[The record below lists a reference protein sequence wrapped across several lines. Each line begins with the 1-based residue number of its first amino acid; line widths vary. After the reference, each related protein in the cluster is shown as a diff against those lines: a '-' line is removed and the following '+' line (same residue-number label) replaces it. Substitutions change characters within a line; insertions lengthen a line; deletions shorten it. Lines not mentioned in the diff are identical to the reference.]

1 MKTLVL
7 LPVAAA
13 LLLACSKKDAEP
25 APVATPPP
33 APIAAPAAPAPAPE
47 PTAAAPTLGAEA
59 QAITAYVDGI
69 EGEFKD
75 KYTKKEIALTPAQ
88 LKGVTDAK
96 WEKLH
101 AYSDAGAVKRI
112 KLYPAAG
119 STKVEEFYYR
129 DGQLVYV
136 SDEPTGTESQ
146 REQYFFANGQLVE
159 AIEGDG
165 KTATLDE
172 AEKAKGAKLVAEAAA
187 FLKIAG
193 AAK

>member
-1 MKTLVL
+1 MRTLVL

-13 LLLACSKKDAEP
+13 LLLACSKKEAEP

-33 APIAAPAAPAPAPE
+33 APVAAPATPE
-47 PTAAAPTLGAEA
+47 PAAAAPTLGAEA

-75 KYTKKEIALTPAQ
+75 KYTKKEITLTPAQ

-101 AYSDAGAVKRI
+101 AYSDAGTVKRI

-119 STKVEEFYYR
+119 SNKVEEFYYR

-136 SDEPTGTESQ
+136 SDEPAGNEAQ
-146 REQYFFANGQLVE
+146 REQYFFANGALVE
-159 AIEGDG
+159 ALEADG
-165 KTATLDE
+165 RAVTLDD
-172 AEKAKGAKLVAEAAA
+172 AEKAKGAKLVAEAEA
-187 FLKIAG
+187 FLKIASS
-193 AAK
+193 AK

>member
-1 MKTLVL
+1 MRTLVL

-13 LLLACSKKDAEP
+13 LLLACSKKEAEP

-33 APIAAPAAPAPAPE
+33 APVAAPATPE
-47 PTAAAPTLGAEA
+47 PAAAAPTLGAEA

-75 KYTKKEIALTPAQ
+75 KYTKKEITLTPAQ

-101 AYSDAGAVKRI
+101 AYSDAGTVKRI
-112 KLYPAAG
+112 TLYPAAG
-119 STKVEEFYYR
+119 STTVEEFYYR

-136 SDEPTGTESQ
+136 SDEPAGNEAQ
-146 REQYFFANGQLVE
+146 REQYFFANGALVE
-159 AIEGDG
+159 ALEADG
-165 KTATLDE
+165 RAVTLDD
-172 AEKAKGAKLVAEAAA
+172 AEKAKGAKLVAEAEA
-187 FLKIAG
+187 FLKIASS
-193 AAK
+193 AK